1 MATVSS
7 PDIRHTRRVAL
18 KVLNPELG
26 AVLGGLLHVVH
37 PWLGNSDEASRAE
50 WRRALAR
57 MAARKPR
64 VVVAGHKKSL
74 DLPDSPEVLSQMD
87 RYLADFDSLRKV
99 NTSGARTVPGDA
111 GTLSRS
117 RRGDAPPLRLEAGV
131 PEAVTDHVPPGGS
144 WTISMC
150 RVVFR
155 PSLSSTFTT

>member
-18 KVLNPELG
+18 KVLNPERG

-37 PWLGNSDEASRAE
+37 PWLGNSDEASRAK

-57 MAARKPR
+57 RAARKPR

-99 NTSGARTVPGDA
+99 NTLGPELYQAMLARYPDLAVA
-111 GTLSRS
+111 MLLRYASRQAY
-117 RRGDAPPLRLEAGV
+117 RKQ
-131 PEAVTDHVPPGGS
+131 
-144 WTISMC
+144 
-150 RVVFR
+150 
-155 PSLSSTFTT
+155 